1 MGIGGQGDL
10 RFMQLLKVGLMVFA
24 VAMQVVL
31 LAACNPCPNT
41 CDCACPQWGS
51 GGCDPTTHPRRE
63 LFPYEE
69 DCCDCETV
77 CRDYCRDSDCNAVHW
92 DIIGECEE

>member
-24 VAMQVVL
+24 VAMQVVQ

-41 CDCACPQWGS
+41 C
-51 GGCDPTTHPRRE
+51 PTFRTSHERY
-63 LFPYEE
+63 L
-69 DCCDCETV
+69 
-77 CRDYCRDSDCNAVHW
+77 SK
-92 DIIGECEE
+92 